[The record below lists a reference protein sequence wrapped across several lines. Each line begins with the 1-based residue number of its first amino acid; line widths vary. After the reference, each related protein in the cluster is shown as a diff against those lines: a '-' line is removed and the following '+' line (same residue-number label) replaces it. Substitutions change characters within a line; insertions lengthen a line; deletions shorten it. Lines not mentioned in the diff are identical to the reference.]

1 MLRTKRSLFS
11 DLTALITSSFD
22 IITAY
27 EVLDQKR
34 QDTLQDQALNAG
46 PATYRNMVKLYWP
59 QASAADAKT
68 LEKYLRSQ
76 QALKAVA

>member
-1 MLRTKRSLFS
+1 MLRTKRSFFS
-11 DLTALITSSFD
+11 DLTAFMSSSFD

-34 QDTLQDQALNAG
+34 QETLRDQALHAG

-59 QASAADAKT
+59 QATAGDAKV
-68 LEKYLRSQ
+68 LERFLRNQ
-76 QALKAVA
+76 QALKAAA

>member
-1 MLRTKRSLFS
+1 MLRTKRSFFS
-11 DLTALITSSFD
+11 DLTAFMSSSFD

-34 QDTLQDQALNAG
+34 QETLRDQALHAG

-59 QASAADAKT
+59 QASSGDIKT
-68 LEKYLRSQ
+68 LEKYLRAHQ
-76 QALKAVA
+76 TLKTAA